1 MFLPPEVPG
10 PGQREGAAVD
20 RPKPA
25 REVAGGEGRVGGNG
39 GQAKANPMVVFLG
52 LGVVGLGFPR
62 GAVAPA
68 AEEDGGGGA
77 PAADW
82 RQQVG
87 EKPHGSK
94 VKLLGWLGGAEQ
106 H

>member
-1 MFLPPEVPG
+1 MGV
-10 PGQREGAAVD
+10 V
-20 RPKPA
+20 
-25 REVAGGEGRVGGNG
+25 GGEGGVGANG
-39 GQAKANPMVVFLG
+39 EQAKTNPVVVFLG

-62 GAVAPA
+62 GGVAPA

-106 H
+106 Y

>member
-1 MFLPPEVPG
+1 M
-10 PGQREGAAVD
+10 VD

-25 REVAGGEGRVGGNG
+25 RGVAGGEGGVGGNG
-39 GQAKANPMVVFLG
+39 EQAKANPVVVFLG

-106 H
+106 Y

>member
-1 MFLPPEVPG
+1 MGKNRAGVGRPLPAP
-10 PGQREGAAVD
+10 RLT
-20 RPKPA
+20 
-25 REVAGGEGRVGGNG
+25 GGEVWVGENEEE
-39 GQAKANPMVVFLG
+39 ADTNPKVVFLG

>member
-1 MFLPPEVPG
+1 
-10 PGQREGAAVD
+10 
-20 RPKPA
+20 
-25 REVAGGEGRVGGNG
+25 
-39 GQAKANPMVVFLG
+39 MVVFLG

-87 EKPHGSK
+87 KKPHGSK

-106 H
+106 YWNDGSTASRAAAELGYGDEGAPVEV

>member
-1 MFLPPEVPG
+1 
-10 PGQREGAAVD
+10 
-20 RPKPA
+20 
-25 REVAGGEGRVGGNG
+25 
-39 GQAKANPMVVFLG
+39 MVVFLG

-82 RQQVG
+82 
-87 EKPHGSK
+87 
-94 VKLLGWLGGAEQ
+94 
-106 H
+106 

>member
-1 MFLPPEVPG
+1 MVLDGV
-10 PGQREGAAVD
+10 
-20 RPKPA
+20 
-25 REVAGGEGRVGGNG
+25 GE
-39 GQAKANPMVVFLG
+39 AG
-52 LGVVGLGFPR
+52 LGVPR

-68 AEEDGGGGA
+68 AEEDGGSGA

-94 VKLLGWLGGAEQ
+94 VKLLGWLGRAEQ
-106 H
+106 Y

>member
-1 MFLPPEVPG
+1 
-10 PGQREGAAVD
+10 
-20 RPKPA
+20 
-25 REVAGGEGRVGGNG
+25 
-39 GQAKANPMVVFLG
+39 MVVFLG
-52 LGVVGLGFPR
+52 LGVVRLGFPR

-77 PAADW
+77 PAVGG
-82 RQQVG
+82 RRGVG

-106 H
+106 Y